1 LEDKIRYAV
10 ARDFLLRL
18 ANSVMLEKDRLD
30 ELDAAC
36 GDGDFGVGMYVGFE
50 NAKKAVEQV
59 VNGDI
64 GQLLNAA
71 GQAIL
76 SSVGGA
82 SGALFGT
89 LFMEVGK
96 GASGKA
102 EIDLEDLSKMFGA
115 SLEKIRQRGRAK
127 LGDKTLVDALEPAV
141 ESLRDAAKR
150 NSDLEEALRMAADA
164 ARRGAE
170 STKSLIAKQGK
181 ARYLGEQ
188 TLGHVDPG
196 AEVIKLIFETFLAT
210 CQSTS
215 NIR

>member
-1 LEDKIRYAV
+1 MEGKIRYAV
-10 ARDFLLRL
+10 ARDFLLNL
-18 ANSVMLEKDRLD
+18 ANAVMLGKGRLD
-30 ELDAAC
+30 EFDAAC

-59 VNGDI
+59 GNGDV
-64 GQLLNAA
+64 GHLLNAA

-89 LFMEVGK
+89 LFMEAGK
-96 GASGKA
+96 VASGKG
-102 EIDLEDLSKMFGA
+102 EIDLEDLSKMFGV
-115 SLEKIRQRGRAK
+115 SLDKIRQRGGAK

-141 ESLRDAAKR
+141 ESLRNAARR
-150 NSDLEEALRMAADA
+150 NLDLEKALRMTADA

-170 STKSLIAKQGK
+170 STKGLIAKQGK

-196 AEVIKLIFETFLAT
+196 AEVIKLIFETLSAT
-210 CQSTS
+210 YQSYGNT
-215 NIR
+215 R